1 MSSADNSLGV
11 YPPRLSPACGL
22 LIICS
27 YNCKTRPRICGHL
40 YVSISLGAE
49 VLDFLEV
56 IATM

>member
-11 YPPRLSPACGL
+11 FLRLSPACGL

-40 YVSISLGAE
+40 SVSISLGAE
-49 VLDFLEV
+49 VLNFLEV
-56 IATM
+56 IVVM